1 LGMSKPSQTY
11 ASLTT
16 SIKPEKELNSI
27 DIIYLYNVFFFN
39 ATSIKP
45 EKEPNYN
52 CNTSNKAFYSPM
64 QVGYVRDETH
74 NHKNQPKKT
83 RKQKKME
90 KKRRKRGEGNKLKGE
105 ARSQRKG
112 TKFY

>member
-1 LGMSKPSQTY
+1 MFSFSMQLPSNQKRNQITTVTLATKPFIVPCKLAMLET
-11 ASLTT
+11 
-16 SIKPEKELNSI
+16 
-27 DIIYLYNVFFFN
+27 
-39 ATSIKP
+39 
-45 EKEPNYN
+45 
-52 CNTSNKAFYSPM
+52 
-64 QVGYVRDETH
+64 ETH

-105 ARSQRKG
+105 TRSQRKG